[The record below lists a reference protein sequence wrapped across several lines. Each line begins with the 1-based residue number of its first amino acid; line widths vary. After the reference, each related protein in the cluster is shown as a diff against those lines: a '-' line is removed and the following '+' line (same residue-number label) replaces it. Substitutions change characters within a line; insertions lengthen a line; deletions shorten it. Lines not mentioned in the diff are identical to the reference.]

1 MDSPRRPLQS
11 IGTAPPS
18 SDRFTGALVV
28 VAASLVAVIRLKG
41 EDLRPSPR
49 VTSVIAD
56 SVALAKAVLR
66 EVIRQ

>member
-18 SDRFTGALVV
+18 SDRFTGALV